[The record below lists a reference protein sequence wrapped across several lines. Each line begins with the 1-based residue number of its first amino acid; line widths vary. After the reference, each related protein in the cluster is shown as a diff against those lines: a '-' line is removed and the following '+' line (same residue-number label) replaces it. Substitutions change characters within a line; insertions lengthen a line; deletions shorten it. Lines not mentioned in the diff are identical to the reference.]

1 MQADQGSSG
10 EVSRKRVA
18 FIGAGQM
25 GGRSARRVAEA
36 GHELIICDGS
46 AAVREAFAAEGA
58 VIANTP
64 AECAAADIVIIF
76 VMTGAQA
83 ESVALG
89 ENGLFSG
96 IDPASPPQ
104 VFIMSTIQPSLAR
117 KIAARLSTKGVR
129 TIETAVTGG
138 PVPAEQGR
146 LTLLVGGDSADI
158 DKAEPVLKLMGQTII
173 RCGELGA
180 GLTAKILNNML
191 CIATMY
197 LMEECYRLGVAQGMQ
212 PATVAAIVEKGTG
225 QNFWTRN
232 VNETIA
238 NWDALSKDPEYFDRM
253 VTACNKDW
261 GFAVALADEVGMKL
275 PFLEGMMSTVDSV
288 DRHALLS
295 GWRGLIEGHAVST

>member
-1 MQADQGSSG
+1 MQAHQGSSR

-18 FIGAGQM
+18 FIGAGKM
-25 GGRSARRVAEA
+25 GGRSARRIANA
-36 GHELIICDGS
+36 GHELIICDGA
-46 AAVREAFAAEGA
+46 AAVREAFEAEGA

-64 AECAAADIVIIF
+64 AECAVADVVIIF
-76 VMTGAQA
+76 VMNGAQA
-83 ESVALG
+83 ESVTLG

-104 VFIMSTIQPSLAR
+104 VLIMSTIPQNLAR
-117 KIAARLSTKGVR
+117 KIATRLATKGAH
-129 TIETAVTGG
+129 TIDAAVTGG
-138 PVPAEQGR
+138 PVPAEQGT
-146 LTLLVGGDSADI
+146 LTILLGGDSADI
-158 DKAEPVLKLMGQTII
+158 DKVDPVLELMGRDII

-191 CIATMY
+191 CIVTMY

-295 GWRGLIEGHAVST
+295 GWRELVDGQSVST

>member
-1 MQADQGSSG
+1 MQADQGSSR

-18 FIGAGQM
+18 FIGAGKM
-25 GGRSARRVAEA
+25 GGRSARRIANA
-36 GHELIICDGS
+36 GHELIICDGA
-46 AAVREAFAAEGA
+46 AAVREAFEAEGA

-64 AECAAADIVIIF
+64 AECAVADVVIIF
-76 VMTGAQA
+76 VMNGDQA
-83 ESVALG
+83 ESVTLG

-104 VFIMSTIQPSLAR
+104 VLIMSTIPPSLAR
-117 KIAARLSTKGVR
+117 KIAIRLATKGAH
-129 TIETAVTGG
+129 TIDAAVTGG
-138 PVPAEQGR
+138 PVPAEQGT
-146 LTLLVGGDSADI
+146 LTILLGGDSADI
-158 DKAEPVLKLMGQTII
+158 DKVDPVLELMGRDII

-180 GLTAKILNNML
+180 SLTAKILNNML

-261 GFAVALADEVGMKL
+261 GFAVALADEVGMEL

-295 GWRGLIEGHAVST
+295 GWRELVDGQSVST